1 MRGSGAEQRLLPGC
15 SGAVA
20 LRAVCPAQITA
31 GVPDYAVG
39 PQVAEKP
46 VVPVGRDLGHRARQ
60 SRVAAGG
67 RRVLGSARRL
77 EVLDL
82 SKTTVDRIWPETRL
96 FILTNNSVFI
106 YHIHIHVKPHLSRAR
121 QAAAGA

>member
-1 MRGSGAEQRLLPGC
+1 MRGSGAEQRLLRGC

-46 VVPVGRDLGHRARQ
+46 VVPVGRDLGHRARPPA
-60 SRVAAGG
+60 SLAAAQFVIRNASG
-67 RRVLGSARRL
+67 R

-82 SKTTVDRIWPETRL
+82 SKHTVTVVCIMYESITRYVYKFVLLATT
-96 FILTNNSVFI
+96 FLTEGLLNGDIEFV
-106 YHIHIHVKPHLSRAR
+106 
-121 QAAAGA
+121 

>member
-1 MRGSGAEQRLLPGC
+1 MRGSGAEQRLLRGC

-31 GVPDYAVG
+31 GVPDYAVV

-46 VVPVGRDLGHRARQ
+46 VSAVGRDLRHRAHPPA
-60 SRVAAGG
+60 SLAAAQFVIRNARG
-67 RRVLGSARRL
+67 R

-82 SKTTVDRIWPETRL
+82 NKDTVGGERGKSQTA
-96 FILTNNSVFI
+96 ILGAKS
-106 YHIHIHVKPHLSRAR
+106 
-121 QAAAGA
+121 QAKRGC

>member
-1 MRGSGAEQRLLPGC
+1 MRGSGAEQRLLRGC

-39 PQVAEKP
+39 PQVAENP
-46 VVPVGRDLGHRARQ
+46 VVWLARDLRHTAQQ
-60 SRVAAGG
+60 SRVAVH
-67 RRVLGSARRL
+67 RVRVLSSARRL

-82 SKTTVDRIWPETRL
+82 NKDTV
-96 FILTNNSVFI
+96 
-106 YHIHIHVKPHLSRAR
+106 
-121 QAAAGA
+121 

>member
-1 MRGSGAEQRLLPGC
+1 VRGSGAEQRLLRGC

-46 VVPVGRDLGHRARQ
+46 VVPVGRDLGHRARPPA
-60 SRVAAGG
+60 SLAAAHSVIRNARG
-67 RRVLGSARRL
+67 RK
-77 EVLDL
+77 VLDL
-82 SKTTVDRIWPETRL
+82 SKTTVLIP
-96 FILTNNSVFI
+96 
-106 YHIHIHVKPHLSRAR
+106 
-121 QAAAGA
+121 